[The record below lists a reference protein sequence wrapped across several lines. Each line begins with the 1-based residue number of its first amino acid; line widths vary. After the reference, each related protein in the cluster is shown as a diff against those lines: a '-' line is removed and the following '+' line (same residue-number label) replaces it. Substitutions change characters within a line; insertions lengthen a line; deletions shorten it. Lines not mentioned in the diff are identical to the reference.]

1 MPLTDRQQEI
11 VDAAGQLDENEF
23 TAEDRPKV
31 DALNEWLEHHNRDP
45 VDAEERDEAW
55 AAALLIAAEQGAADA
70 LADMIEVD
78 DAPSDYKSIV
88 VTEAGSDPVTLY
100 VHGLGRWSLRV
111 NGDPQSLPVEA
122 LSALDDANVK
132 YKEVEV

>member
-31 DALNEWLEHHNRDP
+31 DALNEWLEHHGRDP
-45 VDAEERDEAW
+45 VDAEERDETWDAV
-55 AAALLIAAEQGAADA
+55 LLIAAEQGAADA

-88 VTEAGSDPVTLY
+88 VTESGSDPVTLY

>member
-1 MPLTDRQQEI
+1 MSLTDRQKEI
-11 VDAAGQLDENEF
+11 VEAAGQLEDDEF

-31 DALNEWLEHHNRDP
+31 DALNEWLQYHDRDP
-45 VDAEERDEAW
+45 VTAAERDETWDAV
-55 AAALLIAAEQGAADA
+55 LLIAAEEGAADA
-70 LADMIEVD
+70 LAEMTEMD